1 MCALV
6 AFKKACLGRS
16 IVRRIGMK
24 FLQATAFVVILAMAG
39 VSAARA
45 QEPDDKEKQKQQEEE
60 KKKQPAPKEQP
71 KPEDR
76 KAQQPVDKEKERQ
89 DLDKQ
94 KQQTNEREDKK
105 KADQKQY
112 ASQSRSNASAQDG
125 NRNNSRKIPQEK
137 FQASFG
143 REHHFRVQKRDDRRV
158 AYGGYTFEYT
168 EAWPAAWS
176 WDDDFYIEED
186 GDGDAYYLVD
196 LTHPGIRLLV
206 VIAD

>member
-1 MCALV
+1 
-6 AFKKACLGRS
+6 
-16 IVRRIGMK
+16 MK
-24 FLQATAFVVILAMAG
+24 LIQTTAFAVIFALAG
-39 VSAARA
+39 VSAVRA
-45 QEPDDKEKQKQQEEE
+45 QEPEPDKEKQKQQEEE
-60 KKKQPAPKEQP
+60 KKKQPAPKQQP

-89 DLDKQ
+89 DVEKQ
-94 KQQTNEREDKK
+94 KQQANEREDKK
-105 KADQKQY
+105 KADQQQY
-112 ASQSRSNASAQDG
+112 SPQSTGKA
-125 NRNNSRKIPQEK
+125 NSRGGDRQNGRKIPQEK

-143 REHHFRVQKRDDRRV
+143 REHHFRVQKRDDRRI
-158 AYGGYTFEYT
+158 AYGGYTFEYE

-206 VIAD
+206 VIAG